1 MKIGEI
7 QKFKMFFS
15 NAIKNLKITEYKEAD
30 SLANTSHPMFEALW
44 NIYIQKILLW
54 NSEIIQA
61 LLSLKIWIMAQDSI
75 SVEWVLKML
84 LKKLEQEK
92 LLNLPTLQPKY

>member
-1 MKIGEI
+1 MKIGKI
-7 QKFKMFFS
+7 QKFKIFFS

-44 NIYIQKILLW
+44 NIHIQKILLW

-61 LLSLKIWIMAQDSI
+61 LLPLKIWMMAQDSI